1 MYSSFVHT
9 PYVHRLVAALC
20 INGSCAY
27 FAARFVPR
35 REAGWPRASAALPIL
50 LLNSLLP
57 ALFHDLDE
65 VLTKGLFLICLF
77 WICNFRVLALCLDR
91 GPLVRQRSLSHFF
104 AVYML
109 PIDPCDNEPSRY
121 TESVGCYFC
130 RYLWFRAV
138 SSCMLLL
145 CKPRSRKRARLQK
158 LNPLVNPA
166 ALLATQD
173 ILSSTS

>member
-9 PYVHRLVAALC
+9 PYAHRLVAALC
-20 INGSCAY
+20 IDVSCAY
-27 FAARFVPR
+27 LAARFIPQR
-35 REAGWPRASAALPIL
+35 KAGWPRAFAAVPIL

-91 GPLVRQRSLSHFF
+91 GPLGRQRSLTHFF

-109 PIDPCDNEPSRY
+109 PIIPCNSESSRY
-121 TESVGCYFC
+121 TQSVVCYCC
-130 RYLWFRAV
+130 RCL
-138 SSCMLLL
+138 
-145 CKPRSRKRARLQK
+145 
-158 LNPLVNPA
+158 
-166 ALLATQD
+166 
-173 ILSSTS
+173 